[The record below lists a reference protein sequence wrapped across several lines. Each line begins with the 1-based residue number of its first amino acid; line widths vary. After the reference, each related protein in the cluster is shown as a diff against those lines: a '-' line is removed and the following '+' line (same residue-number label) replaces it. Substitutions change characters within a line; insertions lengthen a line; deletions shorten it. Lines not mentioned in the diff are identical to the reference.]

1 MRPALL
7 NVASG
12 TGQRGAVLGIGDVL
26 EDFGDGRILLTVSD
40 ELDLPRLE
48 TSGCS
53 FGGARASRQD

>member
-12 TGQRGAVLGIGDVL
+12 TGHRGAVLGIGDVL
-26 EDFGDGRILLTVSD
+26 DDFGDGRILLTASE

-48 TSGCS
+48 TSGWS
-53 FGGARASRQD
+53 FGGASVSRQD